1 MAMELKISAG
11 EMVSPSA
18 ERTRAL
24 NVFCESKTAVYQVIL
39 PYGWGRTLRIV
50 PMIYQKNSSP
60 YVMGTDGASDR
71 VFDRINEF
79 CHGQAKHIK
88 TFLYSEEEA
97 LRRASYWLLKSAAF
111 NESQGG
117 SR

>member
-1 MAMELKISAG
+1 MAMELKISSG

-24 NVFCESKTAVYQVIL
+24 NVYCESRTSVYQVIL

-79 CHGQAKHIK
+79 CHGQVKHIK
-88 TFLYSEEEA
+88 EFLYSDDEA
-97 LRRASYWLLKSAAF
+97 LRRASYWLLKSEAVK
-111 NESQGG
+111 EVQGAK
-117 SR
+117 S